1 VRRRDGDTEPS
12 GTVRRLH
19 VVTRLGVL
27 GGTFDPVHHGHLVV
41 AVDVR
46 AALDLDEVLLV
57 PAGDPWQKRGRVVA
71 SAEDRARMTECAVAS
86 IDGLSVSRVEVERP
100 AASVT
105 ADTLEALAAPDRE
118 LFLVLG
124 ADAAANMPT
133 WRRLEDTRHLAT
145 VVVVERDG
153 EHADPPGPGW
163 SWTHVRVPRLEIS
176 SSDIRDRIAAGR
188 PVDGLVPPATLTYLR
203 EHDLYTFGR

>member
-1 VRRRDGDTEPS
+1 
-12 GTVRRLH
+12 
-19 VVTRLGVL
+19 VTRLGVL
-27 GGTFDPVHHGHLVV
+27 GGTFDPPHHGHVVV

-46 AALDLDEVLLV
+46 AALALDEVVLV

-71 SAEDRARMTECAVAS
+71 SAEDRVRMTEGAVQS
-86 IDGLSVSRVEVERP
+86 IDGLWVSRVEVECDGP
-100 AASVT
+100 SVT
-105 ADTLEALAAPDRE
+105 ADTLEALQAPDRE
-118 LFLVLG
+118 LFLILG

-163 SWTHVRVPRLEIS
+163 SWTHVRIPRLEIS
-176 SSDIRDRIAAGR
+176 SSDVRARIGDGR
-188 PVDGLVPPATLTYLR
+188 PVDGLVPAATLTYIR
-203 EHDLYTFGR
+203 DHDLYTAR